1 MSNYI
6 TFIDATGRNIV
17 GTVNPATDATTLV
30 VDNPVMVLV
39 QPQQNGQLSVQLIPL
54 FIGEF
59 IKANAAG
66 SREFTF
72 SYNKNSIA
80 IGQNFELDERIV
92 VQYQRIVEFSAG
104 RQTNNSS
111 PEVIKLFD
119 E

>member
-6 TFIDATGRNIV
+6 TFIDTTGRNIV
-17 GTVNPATDATTLV
+17 GTVNSATTDTHLV

-59 IKANAAG
+59 IKTNAAG
-66 SREFTF
+66 SREFRF
-72 SYNKNSIA
+72 VYNKASIA
-80 IGQNFELDERIV
+80 IGENFELDERII
-92 VQYQRIVEFSAG
+92 VQYQRIVDFSAG
-104 RQTNNSS
+104 KQTNNSS
-111 PEVIKLFD
+111 PDVIKLFD